1 MTDKPLRLA
10 LFDCDGTLV
19 DSVFAIQRAMVQVF
33 EKFSY
38 KEPDLDETKLVIGL
52 SLDRAIARLLDRPV
66 DDEILEMVTAYKQ
79 IFAKNRGDISF
90 TEPLFPGILEMLT
103 TLEHKDDVLLG
114 IVTGKSRLGIDKILE
129 AYKLHCFI
137 TIKTADECPSKP
149 DPTMVIESSKQ
160 TGVFPENTYVIGDSI
175 FDMQMA
181 KLAHAKAIGVFW
193 GYNTPEALK
202 EAGADKLVREPK
214 DIIPIFESDNNA

>member
-1 MTDKPLRLA
+1 LTDKPLRLA

-66 DDEILEMVTAYKQ
+66 DDEILKMVTAYKQ

-90 TEPLFPGILEMLT
+90 TEPLFPGIPEMLT
-103 TLEHKDDVLLG
+103 ALENKDDVLLG

-129 AYKLHCFI
+129 
-137 TIKTADECPSKP
+137 
-149 DPTMVIESSKQ
+149 PTSSIVLLQSKQ
-160 TGVFPENTYVIGDSI
+160 QTNARRSLIPQWLSKVVNKPACFQKILMSSGIQFSI
-175 FDMQMA
+175 CKWRSLLMPKQLAFSGA
-181 KLAHAKAIGVFW
+181 IIRRKL
-193 GYNTPEALK
+193 
-202 EAGADKLVREPK
+202 
-214 DIIPIFESDNNA
+214 